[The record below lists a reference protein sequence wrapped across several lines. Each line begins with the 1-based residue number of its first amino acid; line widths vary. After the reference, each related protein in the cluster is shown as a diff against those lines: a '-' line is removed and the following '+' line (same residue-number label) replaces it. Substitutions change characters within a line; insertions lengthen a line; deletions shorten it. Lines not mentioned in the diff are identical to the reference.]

1 MLTIPARHCPQFA
14 PGPEPRLRPGIQ
26 ALGPPE
32 GVRRVLAALPA
43 SMISVNDLRGRT
55 RLRGADVGGRRIS
68 FKHDYYEGALRW
80 YPPGASDLAV
90 TERML
95 TIM

>member
-1 MLTIPARHCPQFA
+1 
-14 PGPEPRLRPGIQ
+14 
-26 ALGPPE
+26 
-32 GVRRVLAALPA
+32 
-43 SMISVNDLRGRT
+43 MISVNDLRGRT